1 MTRRGKQN
9 KMLYNLTHGATWLED
24 SPGATEHDESMTN
37 FEFQLFDW
45 NTIARTTNNFSS
57 KNKLGRS
64 GFGSVYKMVS
74 H

>member
-37 FEFQLFDW
+37 FELQLFDW
-45 NTIARTTNNFSS
+45 NTIVGTTNNFSF
-57 KNKLGRS
+57 KNKLGR
-64 GFGSVYKMVS
+64 FGSVYKVTS

>member
-9 KMLYNLTHGATWLED
+9 KMLYNLRPGATWLED
-24 SPGATEHDESMTN
+24 SLGDTEHDESMTN